1 MRMAQRFT
9 ERRKLARLPL
19 EVLLRIHLPGS
30 EDIAFAETRDVSA
43 RGIFFYTH
51 CERLEPGQELQ
62 CVMVLPEKL
71 TAVPGPSLIGC
82 RGRVLRVSRQLPQQ
96 RIGVAMEV
104 SSYDFSWHE
113 DLINESEADAAGAI

>member
-1 MRMAQRFT
+1 MPQSYP

-30 EDIAFAETRDVSA
+30 EEVAFAETRDVSA
-43 RGIFFYTH
+43 RGIYFYTH
-51 CERLEPGQELQ
+51 LEELQPGEELQ

-71 TAVPGPSLIGC
+71 TLAAGPTLVGC
-82 RGRVLRVSRQLPQQ
+82 RGKILRVNRELSDNRV
-96 RIGVAMEV
+96 GVAMEV

-113 DLINESEADAAGAI
+113 DMVSDAEAGAAGAC